1 MSRPDVRAPW
11 RGTLRWR
18 LTLLATAIVAGVL
31 VVSAVGLVTVQRRLL
46 TQGVDESLVQRA
58 DNIQKDVTRGVY
70 GTVLPSEGDRED
82 SFLQLLDA
90 NTRVVASS
98 SNMNARPAVAAA
110 LAPGASQVLRTFSD
124 IPLSSHQFRVLARPV
139 RSDGRTT
146 TLIVAKNLDDVN
158 ESVSILR
165 TSLAVSI
172 PVVLC
177 LLAGL
182 VWWLTGRV
190 LRPVEAIRAE
200 VASIGGAE
208 LDRRVPVDGS
218 YDEISRLA
226 RTMNAMLDRVQ
237 HATDRQREFVADASH
252 ELRSPLTRIRAAL
265 ELGIAHPEE
274 TDPDATYRGLL
285 RDATQLQRLVDDLL
299 FLARSE
305 SGVLEVPDTAVDLDD
320 LVLEQARELRAH
332 GTVRVDARAVSAA
345 RVRGD
350 AGQLARA
357 IGNLAS
363 NAERHADSTV
373 RFELREQN
381 GHSELVVADDG
392 PGIPPG
398 QRAAVFKRFTRLDAA
413 RSRDSGGAG
422 LGLAIVS
429 DIVARHEGTIAIT
442 SSDGGGARFVVRFP
456 RAD

>member
-1 MSRPDVRAPW
+1 MSRPDVRGPW

-18 LTLLATAIVAGVL
+18 LTLLATAIVAAVL
-31 VVSAVGLVTVQRRLL
+31 VVSAFGLVTVQERLL
-46 TQGVDESLVQRA
+46 THGVDESLVQRA
-58 DNIQKDVTRGVY
+58 DNIEKDVARGAY

-82 SFLQLLDA
+82 SFLQLVDENDHVL
-90 NTRVVASS
+90 ASS
-98 SNMNARPAVAAA
+98 PNVNAQPAFAAA
-110 LAPGASQVLRTFSD
+110 LPPGAARVIRTVPD
-124 IPLSSHQFRVLARPV
+124 IPLSSHEFRVLVRPV
-139 RSDGRTT
+139 PTDQGAT
-146 TLIVAKNLDDVN
+146 TLVVGKNLDDVN

-165 TSLAVSI
+165 ASLGVSI
-172 PVVLC
+172 PVVLM

-200 VASIGGAE
+200 VASIGGTE
-208 LDRRVPVDGS
+208 LDRRVPVDGT

-237 HATDRQREFVADASH
+237 HATDRQRQFVADASH
-252 ELRSPLTRIRAAL
+252 ELRSPLARIRAAL
-265 ELGIAHPEE
+265 EIGIAHPDD
-274 TDPDATYRGLL
+274 TDPDTTFRNLL
-285 RDATQLQRLVDDLL
+285 NDATQLQQLVDDLL

-305 SGVLEVPDTAVDLDD
+305 SGTLVRPDTAVDLDD
-320 LVLEQARELRAH
+320 LVLEQVKQLRSR
-332 GTVRVDARAVSAA
+332 GKVRVDAKAVSAA

-350 AGQLARA
+350 ANQLSRA

-363 NAERHADSTV
+363 NAERYARSTV
-373 RFELREQN
+373 VFELGEHN

-392 PGIPPG
+392 PGI
-398 QRAAVFKRFTRLDAA
+398 RSEDHETVFKRFTRLDAA

-442 SSDGGGARFVVRFP
+442 DSDRGGARFVMRLP